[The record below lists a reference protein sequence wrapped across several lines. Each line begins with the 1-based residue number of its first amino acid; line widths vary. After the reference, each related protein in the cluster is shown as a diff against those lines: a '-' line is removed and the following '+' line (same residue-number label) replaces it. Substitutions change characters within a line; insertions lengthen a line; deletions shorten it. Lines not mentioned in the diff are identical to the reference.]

1 MKTKKQIITKEELDK
16 VSEKWLDEQD
26 PETFDNPIT
35 RFGAK
40 DEGKFD
46 AEADAKQWASSLPD
60 KNTKPFEYGFV
71 TRTSN

>member
-1 MKTKKQIITKEELDK
+1 MRQKMTKEELEK
-16 VSEKWLDEQD
+16 VTSDWLDKQN

-35 RFGAK
+35 RIAVHG
-40 DEGKFD
+40 EGKFD
-46 AEADAKQWASSLPD
+46 AEADAKQWASGLSD

>member
-1 MKTKKQIITKEELDK
+1 MKYTITKEELDK
-16 VSEKWLDEQD
+16 ATAKWLDEQD

-35 RFGAK
+35 RIAVK

-46 AEADAKQWASSLPD
+46 AEADAKQWANELPD
-60 KNTKPFEYGFV
+60 KNPTKPFVYGFV

>member
-1 MKTKKQIITKEELDK
+1 MKQTITKEELDK
-16 VSEKWLDEQD
+16 VTAKWLDEQD

-35 RFGAK
+35 RIAVQ

-46 AEADAKQWASSLPD
+46 AEADAKQWASGLPD